1 MCWLT
6 VTLSWITGIQSR
18 ATKALV
24 VTSLLF
30 QFKIKKKRPTVS
42 AFQHCNIYL
51 GCKKV
56 ALNFHT
62 EGGFV
67 TGTDSNV

>member
-1 MCWLT
+1 MLVYSDIVMDYWNT
-6 VTLSWITGIQSR
+6 EQSHQSFSGDIS
-18 ATKALV
+18 AFSV
-24 VTSLLF
+24 
-30 QFKIKKKRPTVS
+30 QNKKRPTVS

-51 GCKKV
+51 GCKNV

>member
-30 QFKIKKKRPTVS
+30 QFNPTVS

-67 TGTDSNV
+67 TGMDSNV